1 MPFQMPDRLWF
12 VILFFLSGNEE
23 RLAVR
28 ALTRY
33 TNQFGEAV
41 RKQIQRRCCLVGWK
55 LIPDSIAMA
64 SFWAPRLGCRRVC
77 RLPAVGAVARKHFDD
92 FLWIYKMGQGK
103 DVGTGFLFV
112 EYRCLVSQLS
122 GTNIHATY
130 ARRDGRNAGE
140 WVPNHELCEALG
152 A

>member
-1 MPFQMPDRLWF
+1 MPFQMPDRLWV

-64 SFWAPRLGCRRVC
+64 SFWAPRHGYRRVY
-77 RLPAVGAVARKHFDD
+77 RLPHCLLGAVARKHFDD
-92 FLWIYKMGQGK
+92 FLWIYKIGQGK
-103 DVGTGFLFV
+103 NIGNGLRFV
-112 EYRCLVSQLS
+112 EYRCLVSQLPLV
-122 GTNIHATY
+122 NLHCTY
-130 ARRDGRNAGE
+130 VNGE
-140 WVPNHELCEALG
+140 WVPNHKLCRAVS